1 MNKILYVVYADTY
14 NDDSWGIEVQL
25 FGVADNENDIKAMC
39 EAVKKQGYAAMV
51 KEISLNQYCE
61 EFLGGYYE

>member
-14 NDDSWGIEVQL
+14 DDDWGIEVTM
-25 FGVADNENDIKAMC
+25 FGVADNENDMKEMC
-39 EAVKKQGYAAMV
+39 EAVKKQGYHARV
-51 KEISLNQYCE
+51 KEVFLNQYCK